1 MQKEAQKTNKVMQKT
16 TICLLKNKKKLT
28 KFEKN
33 VSDKQTNKGQM
44 HQAKKMTHWLIAIV
58 EEHYHRAILKICNP
72 WDMWSEWLEVTHWPT
87 KRQWQWQDPPEKS
100 LKEQCFFFS

>member
-33 VSDKQTNKGQM
+33 VSDKQTNKEQL
-44 HQAKKMTHWLIAIV
+44 HQAKKMTH
-58 EEHYHRAILKICNP
+58 
-72 WDMWSEWLEVTHWPT
+72 
-87 KRQWQWQDPPEKS
+87 
-100 LKEQCFFFS
+100 